1 MINERFG
8 CVFFNPGSA
17 SKPLSYRIKAPLLV
31 SIMNLNYLF
40 KYTNRLG
47 IQIDQNDFVFQYQSH
62 PNYPSL
68 LAVSDTLD
76 FKNIQHF
83 AAEVESKEINKLPA
97 QFVANLEISENSPEF
112 VFCQRKGDNFRLW
125 NEGQW
130 IDCDVTRFEKI
141 FRNIVL
147 VLERQS
153 ESIDDSVNAFYWRET
168 IFALLIL
175 SLLFAFDQRPF
186 WGNIF
191 LCFGVIGTFVSYHA
205 FMKELGLES
214 VVTRSMCSLAKNP
227 SCDSPKLAL
236 HRIKIFNDLG
246 LGALSFAFFMFQLSL
261 GLNLSIVGGWAIY
274 AELIS
279 ILFVPV
285 VLVTTVSFGYQL
297 IVKKL
302 VCPICMIIIL
312 VIVFQSFTI
321 LRYLPQDFSGSFQL
335 LHIVVINALL
345 IVTGVIQ
352 YKNSVT
358 INKKLTAQLA
368 KANHTVRNYDLFNL
382 ALKAGDRRFECSNEA
397 TGFVLGNPLSKLRLT
412 VVSSLSCGACKDF
425 HRKLLQILE
434 VYGQSIT
441 IELKLLFPENSKDKR
456 LQGVHFI
463 LYENYRTQSN
473 VEFMKSILA
482 WYEDKDS
489 VLFESSVHRLKTEE
503 NAGFFDQEMTW
514 IRANGVHFTP
524 AVFVNG
530 YAFPFQYENSELIY
544 FIAELLDRTN

>member
-1 MINERFG
+1 MCIL
-8 CVFFNPGSA
+8 FNAGST
-17 SKPLSYRIKAPLLV
+17 SNPPSYRIKAHLFV
-31 SIMNLNYLF
+31 STMNLNYLF
-40 KYTNRLG
+40 KYATRLG
-47 IQIDQNDFVFQYQSH
+47 IKIDQNDFVFQFQSH

-68 LAVSDTLD
+68 LAISDTLD

-83 AAEVESKEINKLPA
+83 AAEVDSKEINKLPA
-97 QFVANLEISENSPEF
+97 QFVANLEVVESSPEF
-112 VFCQRKGDNFRLW
+112 IFCQRKGDSFRLL
-125 NEGQW
+125 NEGKW
-130 IDCDVTRFEKI
+130 IDCDLTRFEKI

-153 ESIDDSVNAFYWRET
+153 EGVDESVNTFYWRET

-175 SLLFAFDQRPF
+175 LLLFNFEQRHF
-186 WGNIF
+186 WINIF
-191 LCFGVIGTFVSYHA
+191 LCFSVIGTFVSYHA

-214 VVTRSMCSLAKNP
+214 AITKSMCSLTKNAN
-227 SCDSPKLAL
+227 CDSPKLAL

-246 LGALSFAFFMFQLSL
+246 FGALSFAFFMFQLSL
-261 GLNLSIVGGWAIY
+261 GLNLSIAGGWAIY

-285 VLVTTVSFGYQL
+285 ILVTTVSLGYQL
-297 IVKKL
+297 IVKKFA
-302 VCPICMIIIL
+302 CPICMIIIL
-312 VIVFQSFTI
+312 IIIFQAFTI
-321 LRYLPQDFSGSFQL
+321 LRYLPQDFSGSLQL
-335 LHIVVINALL
+335 LHIVLINALL

-382 ALKAGDRRFECSNEA
+382 ALKAGDRRFECSNEP
-397 TGFVLGNPLSKLRLT
+397 TGFVLGNPLSKSRLT

-425 HRKLLQILE
+425 HRNLLQILE

-441 IELKLLFPENSKDKR
+441 IELKLLFPENSNDKK
-456 LQGVHFI
+456 LQEVHFI
-463 LYENYRTQSN
+463 LYENYRTKSN

-482 WYEDKDS
+482 WYEDKNS
-489 VLFESSVHRLKTEE
+489 VLFESSVHRSKTEE
-503 NAGFFDQEMTW
+503 SARFFDQEITW

-544 FIAELLDRTN
+544 FIPELLDRTN